1 VVTTLSRCVSHLN
14 VLHKGV
20 TRPGILLLPCRFE
33 TLPGPL
39 PSLDPYQKKEN
50 ILGNQP
56 LTGKGR
62 LDRPQHF
69 KGNAREI

>member
-1 VVTTLSRCVSHLN
+1 M
-14 VLHKGV
+14 
-20 TRPGILLLPCRFE
+20 PFE